1 MNEIKIKCPTC
12 GKVLRLQDAP
22 NINAASFTC
31 PVCEEKHVVGKC
43 QRYVEQPKPMVSSGD
58 ETRYGGASARQG
70 GDETRIGSQP
80 QCGGSDETRI
90 GSASSPAVGVLMDNM
105 GRTYQLR
112 LGINTIG
119 RKAASSP
126 GFRADSNRRPHHEPQ
141 SCRDRC
147 EPCWREDYPHLEKWS
162 KQESVFPERL
172 THRTARP
179 THPEQRRPHQD
190 GQHRNDIQNIKA
202 YEIQD

>member
-1 MNEIKIKCPTC
+1 MSEMKIKCPTC

-70 GDETRIGSQP
+70 DDETRIGSQP

-90 GSASSPAVGVLMDNM
+90 GSVSSPAVGVLMDNM

-126 GFRADSNRRPHHEPQ
+126 ASVQIATD
-141 SCRDRC
+141 DRTMSRSHAVI
-147 EPCWREDYPHLEKWS
+147 EVSHAGGKTIHILRNGANKNPSFLNGS
-162 KQESVFPERL
+162 LIGQ
-172 THRTARP
+172 
-179 THPEQRRPHQD
+179 QD
-190 GQHRNDIQNIKA
+190 QLILNNGDRIKMGNT
-202 YEIQD
+202 EMTFKI

>member
-43 QRYVEQPKPMVSSGD
+43 QRYVEQPKPMVFLGD
-58 ETRYGGASARQG
+58 ETRYGGASAQQG

-90 GSASSPAVGVLMDNM
+90 GTASSLVVGVLVDNL

-112 LGINTIG
+112 SGINTIG

-126 GFRADSNRRPHHEPQ
+126 ASVQIATD
-141 SCRDRC
+141 DRTMSRSHAVIDVSHAGGKTIHILRNGANKN
-147 EPCWREDYPHLEKWS
+147 PSFLNGS
-162 KQESVFPERL
+162 LIGQ
-172 THRTARP
+172 
-179 THPEQRRPHQD
+179 QD
-190 GQHRNDIQNIKA
+190 QLILNNGDRIKMGNT
-202 YEIQD
+202 EMTFKI

>member
-43 QRYVEQPKPMVSSGD
+43 QRYVEQPKPMFSSGD
-58 ETRYGGASARQG
+58 ETRYGGASAQQG

-90 GSASSPAVGVLMDNM
+90 GSASSPAVGVLVDNL

-112 LGINTIG
+112 SGINTIG

-126 GFRADSNRRPHHEPQ
+126 ASVQIATD
-141 SCRDRC
+141 DRTMSRSHAVI
-147 EPCWREDYPHLEKWS
+147 EVSHAGGKTIHILRNGANKNPSFLNGS
-162 KQESVFPERL
+162 L
-172 THRTARP
+172 I
-179 THPEQRRPHQD
+179 
-190 GQHRNDIQNIKA
+190 GQHDQLILNNGDRIKMGNT
-202 YEIQD
+202 EMTFKI

>member
-70 GDETRIGSQP
+70 DDETRIGSQP

-90 GSASSPAVGVLMDNM
+90 GSASSPAVGVLVDNL

-112 LGINTIG
+112 SGINTIG

-126 GFRADSNRRPHHEPQ
+126 ASVQIATD
-141 SCRDRC
+141 DRTMSRSHAVIDVSHAGGKTIHILRNGANKN
-147 EPCWREDYPHLEKWS
+147 PSFLNGS
-162 KQESVFPERL
+162 LIGQ
-172 THRTARP
+172 
-179 THPEQRRPHQD
+179 QD
-190 GQHRNDIQNIKA
+190 QLILNNGDRIKMGNT
-202 YEIQD
+202 EMTFKI

>member
-70 GDETRIGSQP
+70 DDETRIGSQP

-90 GSASSPAVGVLMDNM
+90 GSASSPEVGVLMDNM

-119 RKAASSP
+119 RKAASSTASVQIATND
-126 GFRADSNRRPHHEPQ
+126 RTMSRSHAIIEVSNAGEKTIHILRNGANKNPSYLNGTLIGPQ
-141 SCRDRC
+141 DQLILNNGDR
-147 EPCWREDYPHLEKWS
+147 
-162 KQESVFPERL
+162 
-172 THRTARP
+172 
-179 THPEQRRPHQD
+179 
-190 GQHRNDIQNIKA
+190 IKMGNT
-202 YEIQD
+202 EMTFKI

>member
-126 GFRADSNRRPHHEPQ
+126 ASVQIATD
-141 SCRDRC
+141 DRTMSRSHAVI
-147 EPCWREDYPHLEKWS
+147 EVSHAGGKTIHILRNGANKNPSFLNGS
-162 KQESVFPERL
+162 LIGQ
-172 THRTARP
+172 
-179 THPEQRRPHQD
+179 QD
-190 GQHRNDIQNIKA
+190 QLILNNGDRIKMGNT
-202 YEIQD
+202 EMTFKI

>member
-1 MNEIKIKCPTC
+1 MSEIKIKCPTC

-58 ETRYGGASARQG
+58 ETRYGGSSARQG
-70 GDETRIGSQP
+70 DDETRIGSQP

-126 GFRADSNRRPHHEPQ
+126 ASVQIATDDRTMSRSHAIIEVSNAGGKTIHILRNGANKNPSFLNGSLIGQ
-141 SCRDRC
+141 QDQLILNNGDR
-147 EPCWREDYPHLEKWS
+147 
-162 KQESVFPERL
+162 
-172 THRTARP
+172 
-179 THPEQRRPHQD
+179 
-190 GQHRNDIQNIKA
+190 IKMGNT
-202 YEIQD
+202 EMTFKI

>member
-31 PVCEEKHVVGKC
+31 PVCKEKHVVGKC

-58 ETRYGGASARQG
+58 ETRYGGASAQQG

-90 GSASSPAVGVLMDNM
+90 GSASSHAVGVLVDNL

-112 LGINTIG
+112 SGINTIG

-126 GFRADSNRRPHHEPQ
+126 ASVQIATDDRTMSRSHAVIEVSNAGGNTIHILRNGANKNPSYLNGSLIGQ
-141 SCRDRC
+141 QDQLILNNGDR
-147 EPCWREDYPHLEKWS
+147 
-162 KQESVFPERL
+162 
-172 THRTARP
+172 
-179 THPEQRRPHQD
+179 
-190 GQHRNDIQNIKA
+190 IKMGNT
-202 YEIQD
+202 EVTFKI

>member
-22 NINAASFTC
+22 NINAAFFTC

-126 GFRADSNRRPHHEPQ
+126 ASVQ
-141 SCRDRC
+141 IATYDRTMSRSHAVIDVSHAGGKTIHILRNGANKN
-147 EPCWREDYPHLEKWS
+147 PSFLNGS
-162 KQESVFPERL
+162 LIGQ
-172 THRTARP
+172 
-179 THPEQRRPHQD
+179 QD
-190 GQHRNDIQNIKA
+190 QLILNNGDRIKMGNT
-202 YEIQD
+202 EMTFKI

>member
-90 GSASSPAVGVLMDNM
+90 GSASSPAVGVLVDNL

-112 LGINTIG
+112 SGINTIG

-126 GFRADSNRRPHHEPQ
+126 ASVQIATD
-141 SCRDRC
+141 DRTMSRSHAVI
-147 EPCWREDYPHLEKWS
+147 EVSHAGGKTIHILRNGANKNPSFLNGS
-162 KQESVFPERL
+162 L
-172 THRTARP
+172 I
-179 THPEQRRPHQD
+179 
-190 GQHRNDIQNIKA
+190 GQHDQLILNNGDRIKMGNT
-202 YEIQD
+202 EMTFKI

>member
-90 GSASSPAVGVLMDNM
+90 GSASSPAVGVLVDNL

-112 LGINTIG
+112 SGINTIG

-126 GFRADSNRRPHHEPQ
+126 ASVQIATDDRTMSRSHAVIEVSNAGGNTIHILRNGANKNPSYLNGSLIGQ
-141 SCRDRC
+141 QDQLILNNGDR
-147 EPCWREDYPHLEKWS
+147 
-162 KQESVFPERL
+162 
-172 THRTARP
+172 
-179 THPEQRRPHQD
+179 
-190 GQHRNDIQNIKA
+190 IKMGNT
-202 YEIQD
+202 EVTFKI

>member
-1 MNEIKIKCPTC
+1 MGEIKIKCPTC
-12 GKVLRLQDAP
+12 GKILRLQDAP

-70 GDETRIGSQP
+70 DDETRIGSQP

-90 GSASSPAVGVLMDNM
+90 GSVSSPAVGVLMDNM

-126 GFRADSNRRPHHEPQ
+126 ASVQIATD
-141 SCRDRC
+141 DRTMSRSHAVI
-147 EPCWREDYPHLEKWS
+147 EVSHAGGKTIHILRNGANKNPSFLNGS
-162 KQESVFPERL
+162 LIGQ
-172 THRTARP
+172 
-179 THPEQRRPHQD
+179 QD
-190 GQHRNDIQNIKA
+190 QLILNNGDRIKMGNT
-202 YEIQD
+202 EMTFKI

>member
-31 PVCEEKHVVGKC
+31 PVCKEKHIVGKC
-43 QRYVEQPKPMVSSGD
+43 PRYVEQLKPMASSGD
-58 ETRYGGASARQG
+58 ETRYGGASAQQG

-90 GSASSPAVGVLMDNM
+90 GSASSPAVGVLVDNLV
-105 GRTYQLR
+105 RTYQLR
-112 LGINTIG
+112 SGINTIG

-126 GFRADSNRRPHHEPQ
+126 ASVQIATDDRTMSRSHAVIEVSNAGEKTIHILRNGANKNPSYLNGTVLGPQ
-141 SCRDRC
+141 DQLILNNGDR
-147 EPCWREDYPHLEKWS
+147 
-162 KQESVFPERL
+162 
-172 THRTARP
+172 
-179 THPEQRRPHQD
+179 
-190 GQHRNDIQNIKA
+190 IKMGNT
-202 YEIQD
+202 EMTFKI

>member
-70 GDETRIGSQP
+70 DDETRIGSQP

-112 LGINTIG
+112 SGINTIG

-126 GFRADSNRRPHHEPQ
+126 ASVQIATDDRTMSRSHAVIEVSNAGEKTIHILRNGANKNPSYLNSTLIGPQ
-141 SCRDRC
+141 DQLILNNGDR
-147 EPCWREDYPHLEKWS
+147 
-162 KQESVFPERL
+162 
-172 THRTARP
+172 
-179 THPEQRRPHQD
+179 
-190 GQHRNDIQNIKA
+190 IKMGNT
-202 YEIQD
+202 EMTFKI

>member
-58 ETRYGGASARQG
+58 ETRYGGASAQQG

-90 GSASSPAVGVLMDNM
+90 GSASSPAVGVLVDNL

-112 LGINTIG
+112 SGINTIG

-126 GFRADSNRRPHHEPQ
+126 ASVQIATNDRTMSRSHAVIEVSNAGGKTIHILRNGANKNPSYMNGVLIGQ
-141 SCRDRC
+141 QDQLVLNNGDRIKMGST
-147 EPCWREDYPHLEKWS
+147 E
-162 KQESVFPERL
+162 L
-172 THRTARP
+172 TF
-179 THPEQRRPHQD
+179 
-190 GQHRNDIQNIKA
+190 KK
-202 YEIQD
+202 

>member
-70 GDETRIGSQP
+70 DDETRIGSQP

-126 GFRADSNRRPHHEPQ
+126 ASVQIATD
-141 SCRDRC
+141 DRTMSRSHAVIDVSHAGGKTIHILRNGANKN
-147 EPCWREDYPHLEKWS
+147 PSYLNGS
-162 KQESVFPERL
+162 LIGQ
-172 THRTARP
+172 
-179 THPEQRRPHQD
+179 QD
-190 GQHRNDIQNIKA
+190 QLILNNGDRIKMGNT
-202 YEIQD
+202 EMTFKI

>member
-58 ETRYGGASARQG
+58 ETRYGGASAQQG

-90 GSASSPAVGVLMDNM
+90 GSASSPAVGVLVDNL

-112 LGINTIG
+112 SGINTIG

-126 GFRADSNRRPHHEPQ
+126 ASVQIATD
-141 SCRDRC
+141 DRTMSRSHAVI
-147 EPCWREDYPHLEKWS
+147 EVSHAGEKTIHILRNGANKNPS
-162 KQESVFPERL
+162 FLNGSLIGQ
-172 THRTARP
+172 
-179 THPEQRRPHQD
+179 QD
-190 GQHRNDIQNIKA
+190 QLILNNGDRIKMGNT
-202 YEIQD
+202 EMTFKI

>member
-1 MNEIKIKCPTC
+1 MSEIKIKCPTC

-70 GDETRIGSQP
+70 DDETKIGSQP

-126 GFRADSNRRPHHEPQ
+126 ASVQIATD
-141 SCRDRC
+141 DRTMSRSHAVIDVSHAGGKTIHILRNGANKN
-147 EPCWREDYPHLEKWS
+147 PSFLNGS
-162 KQESVFPERL
+162 LIGQ
-172 THRTARP
+172 
-179 THPEQRRPHQD
+179 QD
-190 GQHRNDIQNIKA
+190 QLILNNGDRIKMGNT
-202 YEIQD
+202 EMTFKI

>member
-126 GFRADSNRRPHHEPQ
+126 ASVQIATD
-141 SCRDRC
+141 DRTMSRSHAVIDVSHAGGKTIHILRNGANKN
-147 EPCWREDYPHLEKWS
+147 PSFLNGS
-162 KQESVFPERL
+162 LIGQ
-172 THRTARP
+172 
-179 THPEQRRPHQD
+179 QD
-190 GQHRNDIQNIKA
+190 QLILNNGDRIKMGNT
-202 YEIQD
+202 EMTFKI

>member
-90 GSASSPAVGVLMDNM
+90 GSASSPAVGVLVDNL

-112 LGINTIG
+112 SGINTIG

-126 GFRADSNRRPHHEPQ
+126 ASVQIATDDRTMSRSHAVIEVSHAGGKTIHILRNGANKNPSFLNGSLIGPQ
-141 SCRDRC
+141 DQLILNNGDR
-147 EPCWREDYPHLEKWS
+147 
-162 KQESVFPERL
+162 
-172 THRTARP
+172 
-179 THPEQRRPHQD
+179 
-190 GQHRNDIQNIKA
+190 IKMGNT
-202 YEIQD
+202 EMTFKI

>member
-1 MNEIKIKCPTC
+1 MSEIKIKCPTC

-70 GDETRIGSQP
+70 DDETRIGSQP

-90 GSASSPAVGVLMDNM
+90 GSASSPAVGVLVDNL

-112 LGINTIG
+112 SGINTIG

-126 GFRADSNRRPHHEPQ
+126 ASVQIATD
-141 SCRDRC
+141 DRTMSRSHAVIDVSHAGGKTIHILRNGANKN
-147 EPCWREDYPHLEKWS
+147 PSFLNGS
-162 KQESVFPERL
+162 LIGQ
-172 THRTARP
+172 
-179 THPEQRRPHQD
+179 QD
-190 GQHRNDIQNIKA
+190 QLILNNGDRIKMGNT
-202 YEIQD
+202 EMTFKI